1 MMYSLTPMQ
10 TNPTPQYWLD
20 HSYNKVIQFTLTY
33 NINSPLR

>member
-1 MMYSLTPMQ
+1 MMYSIIPMQ
-10 TNPTPQYWLD
+10 TNPSPQWLFN